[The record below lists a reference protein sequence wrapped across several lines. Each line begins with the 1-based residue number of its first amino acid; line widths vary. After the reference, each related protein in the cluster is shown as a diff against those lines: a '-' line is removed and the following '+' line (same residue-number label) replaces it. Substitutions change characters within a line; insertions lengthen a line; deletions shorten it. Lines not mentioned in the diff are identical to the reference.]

1 MLKGILTA
9 AAAAVLVSVAAANAT
24 PITTPPPVLSAVGDV
39 TAIYVYANA
48 DHTSNLNEIFP
59 ASFSQIFCNHPNGS
73 CLGNSSGD
81 TMDLGVQSGV
91 MEFGLDNLTAGLSY
105 LSDTPDSD
113 GNYHVLITDNFADFG
128 IGALPSG
135 ADSVIANL
143 LGMGKSITYI
153 GWEDLTLN
161 RGSDFDY
168 NDLIFAFANTTTRDI
183 PVPEP
188 LTVSLVGIG
197 LFGAAWLRRRK
208 SKRT

>member
-9 AAAAVLVSVAAANAT
+9 VAVGMLISAAANAT
-24 PITTPPPVLSAVGDV
+24 PITTPPPTLSAVGDV

-73 CLGNSSGD
+73 CLGNNSGD
-81 TMDLGVQSGV
+81 TMDLGVQSGA

-113 GNYHVLITDNFADFG
+113 GNYHVLITSNFADFG
-128 IGALPSG
+128 IGALPGG
-135 ADSVIANL
+135 ADSVITNL

-188 LTVSLVGIG
+188 LTVSLVGAG
-197 LFGAAWLRRRK
+197 LVGATWLRRRL
-208 SKRT
+208 SKRA

>member
-9 AAAAVLVSVAAANAT
+9 AAIGMLISAAANAT
-24 PITTPPPVLSAVGDV
+24 PITTPPPALSAVGDV

-81 TMDLGVQSGV
+81 TMDLGVQSGL

-128 IGALPSG
+128 IGALPGG
-135 ADSVIANL
+135 ADSVITNL
-143 LGMGKSITYI
+143 LGMGKSITYV

-168 NDLIFAFANTTTRDI
+168 NDLIFAFANTTTRNI

-188 LTVSLVGIG
+188 LTVSLVGMG
-197 LFGAAWLRRRK
+197 LVGAALLRRRK
-208 SKRT
+208 SRRD